1 MAADSAARSWDSAT
15 PDEIR
20 DARIQALEESVQHLK
35 ECVTDALRYGR
46 DLPHAAEILD
56 EEWSK

>member
-1 MAADSAARSWDSAT
+1 MASWDDAT

-20 DARIQALEESVQHLK
+20 DARIQSLEEGLQHLK
-35 ECVTDALRYGR
+35 ECVTEALRHGTVRSPYV
-46 DLPHAAEILD
+46 DSPTAWQILD